1 MGPEARRSAVEKL
14 LARAED
20 QHAKSRRTG
29 SGQGPAPKH
38 LDRNVRNYLRQKVYI
53 LAQLALLN
61 VCELF
66 GSDFMLPFLHI
77 LNWEH

>member
-1 MGPEARRSAVEKL
+1 MLCLLFLFADFMGPEARRSAVEKL

-38 LDRNVRNYLRQKVYI
+38 LDRNVPNYLRQKV
-53 LAQLALLN
+53 LN
-61 VCELF
+61 
-66 GSDFMLPFLHI
+66 
-77 LNWEH
+77 